1 MQPQSHQNLPQQHTH
16 NPSAQMDD
24 QGRNKMFYDVNQELL
39 KPNPGQHHNQGNQH
53 NHSKI

>member
-24 QGRNKMFYDVNQELL
+24 HGRNKMFYDVNQELL

-53 NHSKI
+53 NNSKI